1 MAQENAIIL
10 IISPCCHDRE
20 SRQSQGDCLS
30 FPAAPSG
37 ISQLS
42 TLSPL
47 IFFETRVCHHITCLP
62 CIHPPPP
69 PPHLVN
75 LLKPCSSS
83 YHLFLIQSL
92 PPLVSWW
99 SVAEVAGILQS
110 SGHQQYPAS
119 RLLSP
124 EPLTHLL
131 LACWGIRWTW
141 TTSIFLQR
149 EQIFVKKLCEKIV
162 DGWICSKK
170 SASILGFDLVAYIRG

>member
-1 MAQENAIIL
+1 MTQENAIIL
-10 IISPCCHDRE
+10 KLHFHIAMSPYDRE
-20 SRQSQGDCLS
+20 SHQSQGDCLS

-83 YHLFLIQSL
+83 YHLCPIQFL
-92 PPLVSWW
+92 PHLVSWW
-99 SVAEVAGILQS
+99 SVVEVAGILQS
-110 SGHQQYPAS
+110 SGHQQYLAS

-141 TTSIFLQR
+141 TTHYCHIYSKGRNIF
-149 EQIFVKKLCEKIV
+149 V
-162 DGWICSKK
+162 DGWICSKN
-170 SASILGFDLVAYIRG
+170 SASILSFDLANIRG

>member
-1 MAQENAIIL
+1 M
-10 IISPCCHDRE
+10 
-20 SRQSQGDCLS
+20 S

-83 YHLFLIQSL
+83 YHLFPIQSL
-92 PPLVSWW
+92 PLLVSWW

-141 TTSIFLQR
+141 TIHYIAVFIQR
-149 EQIFVKKLCEKIV
+149 EKNIFV
-162 DGWICSKK
+162 DGWICSKN
-170 SASILGFDLVAYIRG
+170 SAPILSFDLASLLISEVE

>member
-1 MAQENAIIL
+1 M
-10 IISPCCHDRE
+10 
-20 SRQSQGDCLS
+20 S

-69 PPHLVN
+69 PPHLAN
-75 LLKPCSSS
+75 LLKPCSFS

-92 PPLVSWW
+92 PLLVSWW
-99 SVAEVAGILQS
+99 SVVGVAGIPQS

-119 RLLSP
+119 RPFSP

-131 LACWGIRWTW
+131 LACWGIRWPYCHIY
-141 TTSIFLQR
+141 SKGR
-149 EQIFVKKLCEKIV
+149 KKTRRLTL
-162 DGWICSKK
+162 SKPLFPP
-170 SASILGFDLVAYIRG
+170 SRLSVHPAFGVRRRCPSHFSVSSH

>member
-1 MAQENAIIL
+1 M
-10 IISPCCHDRE
+10 
-20 SRQSQGDCLS
+20 S

-69 PPHLVN
+69 PPHL
-75 LLKPCSSS
+75 KPCFSS
-83 YHLFLIQSL
+83 YHLCPIQSL

-99 SVAEVAGILQS
+99 SVVGVAGILQS
-110 SGHQQYPAS
+110 SGRQQYLAS

-131 LACWGIRWTW
+131 LACWGIRWPYCHIY
-141 TTSIFLQR
+141 SKGR
-149 EQIFVKKLCEKIV
+149 NIFVG
-162 DGWICSKK
+162 GWICSKN

>member
-1 MAQENAIIL
+1 M
-10 IISPCCHDRE
+10 
-20 SRQSQGDCLS
+20 S
-30 FPAAPSG
+30 FPAAASG

-69 PPHLVN
+69 PPHLVD
-75 LLKPCSSS
+75 LLRRCSSS
-83 YHLFLIQSL
+83 YHLFPIQSL
-92 PPLVSWW
+92 PLVSWW
-99 SVAEVAGILQS
+99 SVVGVAGILQS
-110 SGHQQYPAS
+110 SGRQQYLAS

-141 TTSIFLQR
+141 TIHYCHIYSKGRNIF
-149 EQIFVKKLCEKIV
+149 V
-162 DGWICSKK
+162 DGWICSNN
-170 SASILGFDLVAYIRG
+170 SASILGLDLANIRG

>member
-1 MAQENAIIL
+1 M
-10 IISPCCHDRE
+10 
-20 SRQSQGDCLS
+20 S
-30 FPAAPSG
+30 FPAAASG

-119 RLLSP
+119 RPFSP

-131 LACWGIRWTW
+131 LACLGIRWTW
-141 TTSIFLQR
+141 TIHYFHIYSKGRNIF
-149 EQIFVKKLCEKIV
+149 V
-162 DGWICSKK
+162 DGWTCSKN
-170 SASILGFDLVAYIRG
+170 SAPILSFDLSYIRG